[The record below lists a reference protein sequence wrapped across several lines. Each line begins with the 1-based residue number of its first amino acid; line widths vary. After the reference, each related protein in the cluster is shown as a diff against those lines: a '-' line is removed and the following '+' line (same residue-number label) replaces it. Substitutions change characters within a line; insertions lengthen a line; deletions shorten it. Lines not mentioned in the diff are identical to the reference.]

1 MKVSSA
7 FKSVVAQ
14 AVVQSLQSGDKKPP
28 EVKVTTVDLDPDLE
42 KLRKQ
47 GWVQHR
53 IVGGSVLL
61 GRVVADTIVE
71 NSTVRR
77 SARRP
82 ALSRLGDSV
91 QRPLQ

>member
-1 MKVSSA
+1 M
-7 FKSVVAQ
+7 
-14 AVVQSLQSGDKKPP
+14 QSLQSADKKPP

-42 KLRKQ
+42 KLRKE

-71 NSTVRR
+71 KLNGAKVGKE
-77 SARRP
+77 AC
-82 ALSRLGDSV
+82 LV
-91 QRPLQ
+91 